1 MQFDVQYPR
10 TVPAQKPEGHVP
22 AAPRYSVRWDHP
34 VHTIISD
41 YIGIKAADLSSEVQ
55 AAFFANARGVF
66 DQVDG
71 PDSFEMMRCVDEQG
85 LTNAVV
91 VAYWTDPLE
100 HARWNR
106 SSSLVAWFKHPDR
119 LTGPVGAW
127 RETAVVP
134 YDRHETVYSERY
146 HAAGVALTKGASFA
160 SITTNGYFGAA
171 RDRLP
176 ISAIDTLGSPFAD
189 TIPAAKSHRGLG
201 QRLRVSVPVNTISL
215 RSGQYWGNAV
225 GEQLDDYVEN
235 MRPRLMRGMEHLMS
249 HREETGTLSLRIM
262 TNLNEDG
269 SERRQSFV
277 YAHFLSLAPL
287 EHWAKSHA
295 THLAIYKHAIAMNRL
310 HKENRQFVSWHEM
323 FVLPGAEFEYVN
335 CEPRT
340 GLLPFFEA
348 IEILD

>member
-1 MQFDVQYPR
+1 MQFDVQYSR
-10 TVPAQKPEGHVP
+10 TVPARKPEGHIP
-22 AAPRYSVRWDHP
+22 TAPRYNVRWEHP

-41 YIGIKAADLSSEVQ
+41 YIGIQAIDLPSRAQ
-55 AAFFANARGVF
+55 AAFFAGARRGF
-66 DQVDG
+66 DEVDG
-71 PDSFEMMRCVDEQG
+71 PDSFEKMRCVDEQG
-85 LTNAVV
+85 FTNAVV
-91 VAYWTDPLE
+91 VAYWTDPVQ

-106 SSSLVAWFKHPDR
+106 NSSLIAWFRHPDR

-176 ISAIDTLGSPFAD
+176 ISAIDTLESPFAD
-189 TIPAAKSHRGLG
+189 TIPAARLHRGFG
-201 QRLRVSVPVNTISL
+201 QRLRLSVPVNTISL
-215 RSGQYWGNAV
+215 RSGQYWGSAV
-225 GEQLDDYVEN
+225 GDQLKDYAEN
-235 MRPRLMRGMEHLMS
+235 MRPRLMRGMEHLVS
-249 HREETGTLSLRIM
+249 HRQETGTLSLRIM
-262 TNLNEDG
+262 TNLDEHG
-269 SERRQSFV
+269 TEQCQSFI

-287 EHWAKSHA
+287 EEWAKSHA

-310 HKENRQFVSWHEM
+310 HRENRQFVSWHEL

-340 GLLPFFEA
+340 GLLPFFDA
-348 IEILD
+348 TQILA